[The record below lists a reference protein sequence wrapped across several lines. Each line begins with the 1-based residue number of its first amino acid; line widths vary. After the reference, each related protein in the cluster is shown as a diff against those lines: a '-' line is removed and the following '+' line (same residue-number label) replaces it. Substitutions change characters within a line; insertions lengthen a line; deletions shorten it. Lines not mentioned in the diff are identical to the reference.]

1 MGKSHNKSKQSK
13 NKELRNSGRKSNR
26 GNFQQEIQ
34 QYGKFVEEQL
44 EDEKTVRLSIAEIS
58 HTSEVHRCLSDGDF
72 QMVRAILND
81 PNIDAEE
88 NKFRAATYYDERLG
102 TSAAQEAIRRKA
114 PHDVVELL
122 AFIGGEQAV
131 IAKDVNGYNAIH
143 LACKMGS
150 SCDVVD
156 ALCFV
161 GKEAV
166 NQQDNFGDLP
176 IHKVA
181 YKNGASTEVV
191 KTLID
196 YGDRDMLE
204 VKNKDGALPVHSSV
218 YFFNTNLK
226 VCKLLVT
233 EGLHQGVG
241 GEKGMGGLNVEYD
254 DISGTRKTTFEKLKE
269 KNLLNCLLGEI
280 KDVVSSQYGTTLAE
294 AGAKH
299 GLQWQKGM
307 EDLVE
312 ATDCDE
318 IKLGIIALAASGM
331 KNDLHTI
338 YQLCLRYAGVL
349 FG

>member
-1 MGKSHNKSKQSK
+1 MGKSYKGKQQSK
-13 NKELRNSGRKSNR
+13 NKELRNSGRKCSR
-26 GNFQQEIQ
+26 GSFQQEIHQ
-34 QYGKFVEEQL
+34 FGKFVEKQL
-44 EDEKTVRLSIAEIS
+44 EDEKTVRLSIAERS
-58 HTSEVHRCLSDGDF
+58 PTSEVHRCLSDGDF
-72 QMVRAILND
+72 QMARMILKD
-81 PNIDAEE
+81 PNIDSEE
-88 NKFRAATYYDERLG
+88 KKFKAATYYNENLG
-102 TSAAQEAIRRKA
+102 TTAAQEAIRRKA

-122 AFIGGEQAV
+122 AFIGGEVAV
-131 IAKDVNGYNAIH
+131 TAKDVNGYNAIH
-143 LACKMGS
+143 LACKTGS
-150 SCDVVD
+150 SSEVVD

-166 NQQDNFGDLP
+166 HQQDNFGDLP

-191 KTLID
+191 KTLIHH
-196 YGDRDMLE
+196 GDRRMLE

-218 YFFNTNLK
+218 YFFNTNLE

-241 GEKGMGGLNVEYD
+241 GEEGMGGLNVEYD

-269 KNLLNCLLGEI
+269 KNLSNCLLGEI
-280 KDVVSSQYGTTLAE
+280 KDVVSSKYGTTLAE

-312 ATDCDE
+312 ATDCE
-318 IKLGIIALAASGM
+318 QIKLGIIALAAGGR

-338 YQLCLRYAGVL
+338 YQLCSRYAGIL